1 MWTIRTMRASRP
13 VVQKSQT
20 LRSIVLGGLIGV
32 VVSGG
37 LALPTILPP
46 AMAQD
51 EPMRTI
57 VETMEPRETPKV
69 IDGEA
74 FVKPDWTMADG
85 DVVEPWVSTDAIS
98 YSTVRKVSFGRTEFV
113 QIATTSTGVYSS
125 DALES
130 AHVRYPGIHDGQSD
144 GAAIGTIEI
153 WDGGWKIIRPLSAG
167 SFVSVLPFKGGRL
180 LMLDGNVCVRT
191 RYGLSC

>member
-1 MWTIRTMRASRP
+1 MWTIRTMRASPP
-13 VVQKSQT
+13 VVRKSQT
-20 LRSIVLGGLIGV
+20 LRSVVLGGLIGV
-32 VVSGG
+32 VVAGG

-46 AMAQD
+46 ALAQD

-57 VETMEPRETPKV
+57 VESMEPRTAPTV

-74 FVKPDWTMADG
+74 LVKPDWTGAAE

-125 DALES
+125 DAIES
-130 AHVRYPGIHDGQSD
+130 AHVRYPGIHGGQPD
-144 GAAIGTIEI
+144 DQGIGTIQI
-153 WDGGWKIIRPLSAG
+153 WDGGWKIIRPLNAG
-167 SFVSVLPFKGGRL
+167 SFITVLPFKGGRL
-180 LMLDGNVCVRT
+180 LMLDGNRCVRT
-191 RYGLSC
+191 RLSLSC